1 MDHVLNHI
9 ERIKARIQQLGDQYK
24 SVIEKN
30 KELIEIN
37 KSLKESL
44 EKVSGEK
51 GRLEAEL
58 RELMDAQKAGQ
69 GDELSEYKK
78 SFTRE
83 LDGYLKEL
91 DKCIELV
98 ENS

>member
-1 MDHVLNHI
+1 MDQVLKHI
-9 ERIKARIQQLGDQYK
+9 ERIRARVKQLGALYH
-24 SVIEKN
+24 SALEKN

-37 KSLKESL
+37 QSLKESL
-44 EKVSGEK
+44 EQVSGEK
-51 GRLEAEL
+51 EQLELQL
-58 RELMDAQKAGQ
+58 RELLDTQKARQ
-69 GDELSEYKK
+69 GDELSDYKK
-78 SFTRE
+78 SFAKE